1 MDRRT
6 RILMALIAL
15 TMLVF
20 VLACGGG
27 GDGAGVNDD
36 PVQRG
41 GLLGGMPI
49 APHELPPS
57 RSAARTLGDE
67 RYDQQS
73 PNRRRSQLRG
83 RDVKPL
89 YFIRL
94 GKREWMD

>member
-36 PVQRG
+36 PVNT
-41 GLLGGMPI
+41 
-49 APHELPPS
+49 ACTTVC
-57 RSAARTLGDE
+57 SAEAC
-67 RYDQQS
+67 
-73 PNRRRSQLRG
+73 
-83 RDVKPL
+83 
-89 YFIRL
+89 
-94 GKREWMD
+94 